1 MSPNEWENIQVLLKM
16 TAPNSAAQSDKDLIQ
31 DLEALIKKYKDKI
44 VTLEQVIFQV
54 RLNSEGE
61 YYNPLKEGP

>member
-1 MSPNEWENIQVLLKM
+1 M